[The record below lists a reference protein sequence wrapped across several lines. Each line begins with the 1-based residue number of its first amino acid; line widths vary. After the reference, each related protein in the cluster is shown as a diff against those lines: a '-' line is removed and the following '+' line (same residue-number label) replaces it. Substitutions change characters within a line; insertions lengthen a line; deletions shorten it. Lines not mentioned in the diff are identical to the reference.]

1 MYSGSDHMQ
10 SNIHP
15 NTIRDPLEIHKL
27 KSRTIW
33 VISAVLTVA
42 FLLIPLMWVDNTQTH
57 SLNYTF
63 PCTTASI
70 LKAYVRFTGT
80 QFLIINKNQF
90 NWTDV
95 RIEINTDSS
104 QNHYLHET
112 TDPNAFMLM
121 LPKMDIGEAYPIKVT
136 QFRRDDGTKLD
147 PVTTRP
153 ENIKIWS
160 DTPHGRGFWYGRVTD
175 AMAVLHYQTLP
186 CDLGDL
192 VHHRNPRPDALQGSQ

>member
-15 NTIRDPLEIHKL
+15 NTIRGPLDIHKL

-33 VISAVLTVA
+33 VISAVLTVS
-42 FLLIPLMWVDNTQTH
+42 FLLIPLTWVDNTQTH

-63 PCTTASI
+63 PCTTSSI

-80 QFLIINKNQF
+80 QFLIINKSQF
-90 NWTDV
+90 DWANIH
-95 RIEINTDSS
+95 IEINTDSS
-104 QNHYLHET
+104 QNHHLRGT
-112 TDPNAFMLM
+112 IDPTAFVLTVST
-121 LPKMDIGEAYPIKVT
+121 INSGEAYPIEVT
-136 QFRRDDGTKLD
+136 QFRREDGTKLD

-186 CDLGDL
+186 CDL
-192 VHHRNPRPDALQGSQ
+192 

>member
-1 MYSGSDHMQ
+1 MYSGSDHIQ

-15 NTIRDPLEIHKL
+15 NTIRGPLEIHKL
-27 KSRTIW
+27 KGRAIW

-42 FLLIPLMWVDNTQTH
+42 FLSIPLMWVDNTRTH

-63 PCTTASI
+63 PCTTSNI
-70 LKAYVRFTGT
+70 VKAYVQFTGT

-90 NWTDV
+90 DWADIH
-95 RIEINTDSS
+95 IEINTDRH
-104 QNHYLHET
+104 QNYGLYGT
-112 TDPNAFMLM
+112 IDPNAFMLM
-121 LPKMDIGEAYPIKVT
+121 APTIHSGEAYPIEVT
-136 QFRRDDGTKLD
+136 QFKRGNGTKLD

-192 VHHRNPRPDALQGSQ
+192 VHHHNPRPHALQGSK

>member
-33 VISAVLTVA
+33 VISAVLTGA

-63 PCTTASI
+63 PCTTSSI

-90 NWTDV
+90 DWTSV
-95 RIEINTDSS
+95 RVEINADIS
-104 QNHYLHET
+104 QDHPLHET
-112 TDPNAFMLM
+112 VAPSAFMLM
-121 LPKMDIGEAYPIKVT
+121 VSGINSGEAYSVGVT
-136 QFRRDDGTKLD
+136 QFRREDGAKLD

-160 DTPHGRGFWYGRVTD
+160 DTPHGRGFWYGGFVQPPAAAD
-175 AMAVLHYQTLP
+175 WS
-186 CDLGDL
+186 
-192 VHHRNPRPDALQGSQ
+192 RPTAERRFQP

>member
-1 MYSGSDHMQ
+1 MSSGADHIQ

-15 NTIRDPLEIHKL
+15 NTIRDPLEIHML
-27 KSRTIW
+27 TSRAIW
-33 VISAVLTVA
+33 VISAVLIVA
-42 FLLIPLMWVDNTQTH
+42 FPLISLMWVGNAQPH

-63 PCTTASI
+63 PCTTSSI

-90 NWTDV
+90 GWANIH
-95 RIEINTDSS
+95 IEINTDISK
-104 QNHYLHET
+104 NYHLHGT
-112 TDPNAFMLM
+112 IDRNAFRLM
-121 LPKMDIGEAYPIKVT
+121 VPKIEIGEAYPIEVT

-153 ENIKIWS
+153 ENIKIWI

-175 AMAVLHYQTLP
+175 AMAVLHYQTLRS
-186 CDLGDL
+186 DLGDL
-192 VHHRNPRPDALQGSQ
+192 VHHRNPRPHALQGSK